1 MPSLTCFHPQSL
13 KSAILAT
20 FLWSKEAAPKK
31 TPSFLKK
38 WGFSASRDQLSRS
51 YWSPNLGGMRQGRQP
66 RLGFPPLHP
75 FSPFDLN
82 QPTTNGR
89 GSKRVRTWWKE
100 EKPTPSKRLSPKEG
114 PNKSKWGKW
123 GLTRGVI
130 LRSHL
135 RPRPYSNAGWS
146 SSACQCLYQGLSRR
160 EGRLCG

>member
-1 MPSLTCFHPQSL
+1 
-13 KSAILAT
+13 
-20 FLWSKEAAPKK
+20 
-31 TPSFLKK
+31 
-38 WGFSASRDQLSRS
+38 
-51 YWSPNLGGMRQGRQP
+51 MRQGRQP

-75 FSPFDLN
+75 FSPSDLN

-135 RPRPYSNAGWS
+135 HPRPYSNAGWS

-160 EGRLCG
+160 EGRLCGWHGGAGAATPWRHGRSKSLRRHEVLFSLKRDLMMVSLSISPFLKFF